1 MSQKL
6 NDGMHHIV
14 GEAYGD
20 DETSPTLFVWVKNGR
35 IESVS
40 IHTNGH
46 HALNTQITTP
56 QNVNTKKTTRQHT
69 VQYREEIGGH
79 VDTLKVVELTYEE
92 VA

>member
-1 MSQKL
+1 MSEQL
-6 NDGMHHIV
+6 NDGMHYIK
-14 GEAYGD
+14 GEGH
-20 DETSPTLFVWVKNGR
+20 DETSPSLFVWVKNGR

-46 HALNTQITTP
+46 NSLNTSITTP
-56 QNVNTKKTTRQHT
+56 QNVKTQKNTRKHT
-69 VQYREEIGGH
+69 VQYSQEVGGH